1 MSGTAPAPRGGS
13 RTVPV
18 AAVLG
23 SVLSLQFGAAFAST
37 LFDDVG
43 ALGTVTLRLTLAA
56 VILWAAVRPSV
67 RHWRPAQ
74 WRGVVALG
82 ASLAAMNGFFYVAIA
97 RLPLAAAV
105 TIEFLGPLA
114 LAAVL
119 SRRPRDALWV
129 ALALAG
135 VVLLGARGLG
145 GDGGALDPA
154 GVGFALLAAAGWA
167 WYIVAGSHVATTVSG
182 AAGLTVATTVAAA
195 LVLPLGLGTAGAGLA
210 DPAILAAGA
219 AVALLSSVVPY
230 SLEMRALRELPKNVF
245 AILIALEPAAAAL
258 AGALVLGQWVQPVA
272 AVGIAL
278 VIVAGVGALRGS
290 GDPR

>member
-56 VILWAAVRPSV
+56 MILWAVVRPSV
-67 RHWRPAQ
+67 RYWRPAQ

-82 ASLAAMNGFFYVAIA
+82 ASLAVMNAFFYVAIA

-105 TIEFLGPLA
+105 TIEFLGPLT

-135 VVLLGARGLG
+135 VALLGARGLG

-167 WYIVAGSHVATTVSG
+167 WYIVAGSHVAATVSG

-195 LVLPLGLGTAGAGLA
+195 LVLPLGLGTAGADLA
-210 DPAILAAGA
+210 DPAILVAGA

-230 SLEMRALRELPKNVF
+230 SLEMRALRDLPKNVF

-290 GDPR
+290 GEPR

>member
-56 VILWAAVRPSV
+56 VILWAVVRPSV

-195 LVLPLGLGTAGAGLA
+195 LVLPLGLGTAGGGVA
-210 DPAILAAGA
+210 DTAILAAPA

>member
-56 VILWAAVRPSV
+56 VILWAVVRPSV

-145 GDGGALDPA
+145 VDGGALDPA

-278 VIVAGVGALRGS
+278 VIVAGVGDLRGS
-290 GDPR
+290 GDQR

>member
-1 MSGTAPAPRGGS
+1 MSGTARTPRGGS

-56 VILWAAVRPSV
+56 AILWAAVRPSV
-67 RHWRPAQ
+67 RHWGRAQ
-74 WRGVVALG
+74 WRGAVALG
-82 ASLAAMNGFFYVAIA
+82 VSLAAMNGFFYVAIA

-105 TIEFLGPLA
+105 TIEFLGPLT

-135 VVLLGARGLG
+135 VALLGARGLG
-145 GDGGALDPA
+145 GDGGALDPV
-154 GVGFALLAAAGWA
+154 GIGFALLAAAGWA
-167 WYIVAGSHVATTVSG
+167 WYIVAGSHVAATVSG
-182 AAGLTVATTVAAA
+182 AAGLTVATTVAAV
-195 LVLPLGLGTAGAGLA
+195 LVLPFGLGTAGAGLA

-219 AVALLSSVVPY
+219 VVALLSSVIPY
-230 SLEMRALRELPKNVF
+230 SLEIRALRDLPRNVF

-258 AGALVLGQWVQPVA
+258 AGALVLGQWVQPIA
-272 AVGIAL
+272 AAGIAL
-278 VIVAGVGALRGS
+278 VVVAGIGALHGS
-290 GDPR
+290 GEPR

>member
-43 ALGTVTLRLTLAA
+43 ALGAVTLRLTLAA
-56 VILWAAVRPSV
+56 VILWAVVRPSV
-67 RHWRPAQ
+67 RHGRPAQ

-290 GDPR
+290 GDQR

>member
-1 MSGTAPAPRGGS
+1 M
-13 RTVPV
+13 PV

-290 GDPR
+290 GDQR